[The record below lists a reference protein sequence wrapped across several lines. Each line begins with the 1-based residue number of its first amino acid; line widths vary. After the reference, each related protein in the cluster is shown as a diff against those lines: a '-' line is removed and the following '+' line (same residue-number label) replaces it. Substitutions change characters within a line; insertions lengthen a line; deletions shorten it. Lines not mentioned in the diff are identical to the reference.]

1 MKLTIVGC
9 SGSLSGP
16 DSAASSYL
24 VQAPYQDRIFSLLL
38 DCGPGAMGALYR
50 YLDPREVDAIALS
63 HLHADHC
70 LDLCGYYVAALYSPN
85 APWPRC
91 PVYAPANAASR
102 IAQAYEVPNGD
113 SGASELGPSIAEH
126 FDWRIWQP
134 SQRIGPFT
142 VRTVRVNHPV
152 EAYAI
157 RVQEDNPRGGA
168 MVYSGDTGL
177 SEALV
182 QLANGVDLL
191 LVESAFLDHPDN
203 PHGMHLSGA
212 QAAAIGQDAGV
223 AAIVLTHIPPWHEP
237 DRVLAEATPHFDG
250 PVSLAK
256 PGAVWDI
263 GARFSDARS

>member
-1 MKLTIVGC
+1 MMKLTIVGC

-24 VQAPYQDRIFSLLL
+24 LQAPYQDRIFSLLL

-50 YLDPREVDAIALS
+50 YLDPREVDAIGLS

-70 LDLCGYYVAALYSPN
+70 LDLCAYYVAARYSPN
-85 APWPRC
+85 APWPRR

-102 IAQAYEVPNGD
+102 IAQAYEVPGEDPRSGD
-113 SGASELGPSIAEH
+113 GPSITEH
-126 FDWRIWQP
+126 FDWRTWQH
-134 SQRIGPFT
+134 SQPIGPFT
-142 VRTVRVNHPV
+142 VRTIPVEHPV

-157 RVQEDNPRGGA
+157 HVQEDVAGGGT
-168 MVYSGDTGL
+168 MVYSGDTGP

-191 LVESAFLDHPDN
+191 LVESAFLDQVDN
-203 PHGMHLSGA
+203 PDGMHLSGR
-212 QAAAIGQDAGV
+212 QAAAIGQTAGV
-223 AAIVLTHIPPWHEP
+223 AMIVLTHIPPWYEP
-237 DRVLAEATPHFDG
+237 DRVLAQATPHFDG
-250 PVSLAK
+250 PIALAK

-263 GARFSDARS
+263 GGL